1 VPEVCVAYMV
11 ASTAVCD
18 LLRDGPRPARVV
30 AALPSAVYLEVA
42 GVAGSASRWVALL
55 ARDAVRV
62 PIGLVTALPCRAEPF
77 AGILPGAVAV
87 IGDGELR
94 LPAASGP
101 ASGPAGGP
109 ASGPVGYR
117 PLRYWDPGVP
127 RLGGALATAPV
138 ARRAETLALL
148 ATGLPPDDVRAWA
161 DLAVPLETALAP
173 VRPDRAQVTA
183 AVEALVGLGPGLT
196 PAGDDVVAGALVTL
210 AAAVDEP
217 RREVLVDAVGGLLP
231 RTTTVSAA
239 LLREACR
246 GRAVPQVS
254 AVLRAVAGSG
264 DLDVALARL
273 ARVGHTSGPAL
284 ALGVRAALRARAARP
299 LRRCA

>member
-1 VPEVCVAYMV
+1 MPEVCVAYMV

-18 LLRDGPRPARVV
+18 LLRDDPRPARVV

-62 PIGLVTALPCRAEPF
+62 PSGLVTALPCRAEPF

-94 LPAASGP
+94 LPAPPGPASGP
-101 ASGPAGGP
+101 ASGPAG
-109 ASGPVGYR
+109 AVGYR

-217 RREVLVDAVGGLLP
+217 RREVLVDAVDGLLP

-254 AVLRAVAGSG
+254 SVLRALAGSG

-273 ARVGHTSGPAL
+273 ARVGHTSGPAM
-284 ALGVRAALRARAARP
+284 ALGVRAVLRARAARP